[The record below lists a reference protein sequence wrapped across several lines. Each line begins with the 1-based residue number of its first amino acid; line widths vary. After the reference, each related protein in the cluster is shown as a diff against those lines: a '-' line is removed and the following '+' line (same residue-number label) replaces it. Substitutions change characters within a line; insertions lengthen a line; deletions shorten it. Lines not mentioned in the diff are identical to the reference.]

1 MASKIQGHIFYV
13 VITPYKVEGV
23 EDQYNELSVMTD
35 YNQYTHYFY
44 VSLHAGWRT
53 TFGHGSMIMGDRNP
67 LTASTRVVVKE
78 SPKNSQKFINEAGGA
93 LELAKAD
100 IAWLF
105 DRRMWTELQQ
115 FVRDVALYGYTPTIE
130 ERMKGYKS
138 HNGDC
143 PQCETAEQN
152 SNINNQTSTTMAN
165 ETKNAQE
172 YVGKVIVVGD
182 NMATIEIK
190 GVQDNGMLSGEF
202 KKGDAAPIMM
212 PVTIPNLEAMMKR
225 GVWKIQGEAVADEPK
240 ATEAKSEDDVEE
252 VQDVVPP
259 TPKTEPKAEKTE
271 KPKAKEVKIEEP
283 KPKTEPKPK
292 QEKPKA
298 ETKGAKGSGT
308 SAPSGKYVYETYTT
322 SKGKTGAKITG
333 FKDET
338 DVFYA
343 MAAEIHASGSY
354 DKDKQG
360 NKQYYLC
367 FGPKY
372 AETAKSICKVLNSDK
387 SVEAKKQECVL
398 AISQATQE
406 RAARREEG
414 RQKREA
420 YKAENPDG
428 EADGKAA
435 KVYTLKEVEGVVRN
449 AFGALA
455 KQLKTD
461 AKAFEP
467 LIEAAIKAA

>member
-1 MASKIQGHIFYV
+1 
-13 VITPYKVEGV
+13 
-23 EDQYNELSVMTD
+23 
-35 YNQYTHYFY
+35 
-44 VSLHAGWRT
+44 
-53 TFGHGSMIMGDRNP
+53 
-67 LTASTRVVVKE
+67 
-78 SPKNSQKFINEAGGA
+78 
-93 LELAKAD
+93 
-100 IAWLF
+100 
-105 DRRMWTELQQ
+105 
-115 FVRDVALYGYTPTIE
+115 
-130 ERMKGYKS
+130 
-138 HNGDC
+138 
-143 PQCETAEQN
+143 
-152 SNINNQTSTTMAN
+152 MAN

-202 KKGDAAPIMM
+202 KKGDYVTKM

-225 GVWKIQGEAVADEPK
+225 GVWKFQDDTKAETEAVQTTP
-240 ATEAKSEDDVEE
+240 TEDCSIKTQSPNSGGETNTSEDDVEE

-259 TPKTEPKAEKTE
+259 TPKTETKEEKTE
-271 KPKAKEVKIEEP
+271 KPKGKAKEVKMGTQKSQKSQKESAA
-283 KPKTEPKPK
+283 
-292 QEKPKA
+292 KA

-420 YKAENPDG
+420 YKAEHPEG

-467 LIEAAIKAA
+467 LIEAALKAA